1 MNESSIFE
9 HKVHRAAE
17 ILQELKRVLVAFSGG
32 VDSSVLLKLAVDTLG
47 GNNVLAVTAVG
58 PLHPTWERQRAE
70 EIAQLIGAR
79 HVFAEDPACRQS
91 EFMKNTPQRCYFCKK
106 ALLEELANLA
116 EEYRV
121 KTIVAGENADDQFDY
136 RPGCKAMM
144 ELGVRCPLKESHI
157 SKAEVRFLA
166 RRWNLP
172 NYAAPASPCLVTRI
186 PYGQP
191 ITTDLLRQIEQA
203 EGYLHELGFEVARVR
218 VHGPIARIEIHED
231 EISRFFEI
239 NTRSRVLAKFKDLG
253 FTYTSVDLE
262 GYQSGSLNK
271 LVDTAAQ
278 V

>member
-1 MNESSIFE
+1 MSERSIFE
-9 HKVHRAAE
+9 HKVLRAAE
-17 ILQELKRVLVAFSGG
+17 ILQELKKVLVAFSGG

-47 GNNVLAVTAVG
+47 GNNVVAVTAVG
-58 PLHPTWERQRAE
+58 PLHPTSERKRAE
-70 EIAQLIGAR
+70 EIAGLIGAR

-91 EFMKNTPQRCYFCKK
+91 EFLKNTPQRCYFCKK
-106 ALLEELANLA
+106 ALLEELVNLA

-136 RPGCKAMM
+136 YPGYKAMM
-144 ELGVRCPLKESHI
+144 ELGVRCPLKEAHI
-157 SKAEVRFLA
+157 SKTEVRSLA
-166 RRWNLP
+166 QRWNLP
-172 NYAAPASPCLVTRI
+172 NYAAPASPCLVTRV

-218 VHGPIARIEIHED
+218 VHGPNARIEIHED
-231 EISRFFEI
+231 EISRFFEAT
-239 NTRSRVLAKFKDLG
+239 TRSQVLAKFKDLG
-253 FTYTSVDLE
+253 FMYTSVDLE
-262 GYQSGSLNK
+262 GYPSGSRNK